1 MLESSLALH
10 LFIPKVV
17 MMMDRKYTSCESRRQ
32 SSVEEIEMYIFRVYA
47 STVSE
52 EKSFVVVL
60 LLLVEQMQENFE
72 F

>member
-1 MLESSLALH
+1 
-10 LFIPKVV
+10 

-60 LLLVEQMQENFE
+60 LLVEQMQENFE

>member
-1 MLESSLALH
+1 MLVSSLALH

-60 LLLVEQMQENFE
+60 LLVEQMQENFE